1 MPIQILPTR
10 LANQIAAGEVVERP
24 ASVIKELIENS
35 LDAGATRIDVEV
47 DKGGHKRILV
57 RDNGAG
63 IPEQELQLALSRHA
77 TSKISSL
84 DDLEQII
91 SLGFRGE
98 ALASIS
104 AVARLTLS
112 SKPAAQQQ
120 GWQARAEGRDMAVS
134 LAPVAHPDGTSVEV
148 LDLFFNTPARRKFL
162 RAEKTEFAHIDEIVR
177 RVALSRFDVAFSL
190 KHNGKILRQYPRAMN
205 DQARD
210 KRIALVCGGKIM
222 DDAVKVRS
230 EFQQLHLSGWLC
242 TEPQSQN
249 DTQYF
254 YVNGRMMRDKLINHA
269 IRQAF
274 EGWLPTET
282 YPAFVLYLQ
291 LDAREVDVNVH
302 PAKHEVRFHQSRM
315 VHDFIYRALRD
326 MLEQSATELRQ
337 DDGLTQTLPPAE
349 PAHDYIRPLQSRV
362 TETASTYSNRAPITS
377 RSPSASASSAYQQL
391 MSSSEKANVS
401 DIDWLLVQQ
410 RYLLLEWQQQCWILP
425 LYKLQRYQLSAQINN
440 ADVSQPLLM
449 PVAINADQ
457 AMQQNFQRL
466 TQPLQSMG
474 LDLQLV
480 RGKLLLKQ
488 VPAGL
493 RNLNWSAIM
502 PALLQ
507 AEEEHLAPALAAAAA
522 PEQQTYNK
530 AQAQALWHRFV
541 STNPDWQ
548 NKLSQFARPLPDNWP
563 QDYAN

>member
-35 LDAGATRIDVEV
+35 LDAGATRIDIEV

-77 TSKISSL
+77 TSKITSL

-134 LAPVAHPDGTSVEV
+134 LAPVAHPDGTSVDV
-148 LDLFFNTPARRKFL
+148 VDLFFNTPARRKFL
-162 RAEKTEFAHIDEIVR
+162 RTEKTEFAHIDEIVR

-190 KHNGKILRQYPRAMN
+190 KHNGKILRQYPQANN

-210 KRIALVCGGKIM
+210 KRVALVCGGKVM
-222 DDAVKVRS
+222 ESALKVQS

-249 DTQYF
+249 DIQYF

-274 EGWLPTET
+274 EGWLPPDTH
-282 YPAFVLYLQ
+282 PAFVLYLR

-326 MLEQSATELRQ
+326 MLEQGVTEQ
-337 DDGLTQTLPPAE
+337 SHTNSLTQTLAPAE
-349 PAHDYIRPLQSRV
+349 PAHNYIRPLQSRV
-362 TETASTYSNRAPITS
+362 TETASAYSNRAPIPS

-391 MSSSEKANVS
+391 MSSSEKANS
-401 DIDWLLVQQ
+401 TDIDWLLVRQ
-410 RYLLLEWQQQCWILP
+410 RYLLLEWQQQCWVLP
-425 LYKLQRYQLSAQINN
+425 LFKLQRHRLISQIND
-440 ADVSQPLLM
+440 AGISQPLLM
-449 PVAINADQ
+449 PVAISADQ
-457 AMQQNFQRL
+457 AMQQSFHRL
-466 TQPLQSMG
+466 AGPLEEMG
-474 LDLQLV
+474 LELQLA
-480 RGKLLLKQ
+480 RDKLLLKQ

-493 RNLNWSAIM
+493 RNLNWSDIL
-502 PALLQ
+502 PALLHG
-507 AEEEHLAPALAAAAA
+507 EESDLASTLAAAAA
-522 PEQQTYNK
+522 PEQQNYDR
-530 AQAQALWHRFV
+530 AQTQALWHWFAGNN
-541 STNPDWQ
+541 SDWQ
-548 NKLSQFARPLPDNWP
+548 QKLSKLAHPLPDNWP